1 MLYQMF
7 FVSNDVVRL
16 LKKSLENFSK
26 NGLTTVQ
33 GVNVVFRIKYIL
45 TAFGRL
51 SKLRQ
56 LRIETL
62 THILSLLKLFSVEKF
77 KQPSGLYLNQ
87 DKINDTFLSVGLDN
101 TSEYTLVQVRSIY
114 IEAIPSYN
122 SL

>member
-1 MLYQMF
+1 MADNIMLYKIF

-16 LKKSLENFSK
+16 LKTSLENFSK

-56 LRIETL
+56 LRIEKL
-62 THILSLLKLFSVEKF
+62 THILSVLKLFSVEKF
-77 KQPSGLYLNQ
+77 KQPFGLYLNQ
-87 DKINDTFLSVGLDN
+87 DKINDMFL
-101 TSEYTLVQVRSIY
+101 
-114 IEAIPSYN
+114 
-122 SL
+122 

>member
-1 MLYQMF
+1 MAENIMLYQLF

-16 LKKSLENFSK
+16 LKTSLENFPE

-56 LRIETL
+56 LRTETI
-62 THILSLLKLFSVEKF
+62 THILSVLNLSQWRSSNNLL
-77 KQPSGLYLNQ
+77 G
-87 DKINDTFLSVGLDN
+87 
-101 TSEYTLVQVRSIY
+101 Y
-114 IEAIPSYN
+114 I
-122 SL
+122 